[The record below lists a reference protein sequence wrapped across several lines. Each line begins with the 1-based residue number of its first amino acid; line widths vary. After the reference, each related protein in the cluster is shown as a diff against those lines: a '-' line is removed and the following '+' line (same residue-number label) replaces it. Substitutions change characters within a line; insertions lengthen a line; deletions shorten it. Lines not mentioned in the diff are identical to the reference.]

1 MPLPWELAV
10 AGAVELAVAGGERP
24 EELSAAALSGHPGIE
39 RTVVPHTDPAAYTA
53 PPSRAAAPSP
63 RCPVQPPLLCPG
75 DAGAGC
81 NSEDEREREKEPEE
95 RIELLLDVESTT
107 ALSALES
114 TGISLPSRQ
123 L

>member
-1 MPLPWELAV
+1 MELA
-10 AGAVELAVAGGERP
+10 
-24 EELSAAALSGHPGIE
+24 SGSPP
-39 RTVVPHTDPAAYTA
+39 RDPAASTA

-63 RCPVQPPLLCPG
+63 RCPVQPPLLRPG

-107 ALSALES
+107 CTSVRI
-114 TGISLPSRQ
+114 GIDRDIASERATVKPLLGYIIGR
-123 L
+123 LYATCFKLFIF